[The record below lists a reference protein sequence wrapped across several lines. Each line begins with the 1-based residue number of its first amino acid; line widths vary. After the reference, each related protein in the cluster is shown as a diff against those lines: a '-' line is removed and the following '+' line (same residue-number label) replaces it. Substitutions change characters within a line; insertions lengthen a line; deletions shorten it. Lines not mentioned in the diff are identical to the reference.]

1 VIMDFRALIIIMM
14 SAVLVNNYVLRQ
26 FLGVCPFLG
35 VSKDLKSS
43 VGMGIAVMFVMLM
56 AASVT
61 WPIQVYLL
69 DANGLNFM
77 QTVVFILVIATL
89 VQLVEVVL
97 KRYLPTLF
105 ASLGVYLPLMTTNCA
120 VLAVTIS
127 NINSGYTY
135 IEALVSAIGAGL
147 GFFVAMVIFTGV
159 RAQTATADPPEAFKG
174 VPITLIS
181 AAILSLA
188 FFGFEGVIENLFK

>member
-1 VIMDFRALIIIMM
+1 MDFRALVVIMM

>member
-1 VIMDFRALIIIMM
+1 MDWGALVVIMM

-43 VGMGIAVMFVMLM
+43 VGMGLAVLFVMVM
-56 AASVT
+56 AASAT
-61 WPIQVYLL
+61 WPIQIFLL
-69 DANGLNFM
+69 NTSGLEFM

-89 VQLVEVVL
+89 VQLVEIIL
-97 KRYLPTLF
+97 KRYIPALF

-127 NINSGYTY
+127 NINKGYTF
-135 IEALVSAIGAGL
+135 IEAVVSAIGAGL
-147 GFFVAMVIFTGV
+147 GFLLAMVIFTGIRGHV
-159 RAQTATADPPEAFKG
+159 EAADPPEAFKG
-174 VPITLIS
+174 VPLTLIS

-188 FFGFEGVIENLFK
+188 FFGFEGVIENMFK

>member
-1 VIMDFRALIIIMM
+1 MDFRALIVILM

-43 VGMGIAVMFVMLM
+43 VGMGLAVMFVMLM

-61 WPIQVYLL
+61 WPIQLFLL
-69 DANGLNFM
+69 NPNGLEFM

-97 KRYLPTLF
+97 KRYSPTLF

-127 NINSGYTY
+127 NINKGYTY
-135 IEALVSAIGAGL
+135 IEALVSALGAGL

-159 RAQTATADPPEAFKG
+159 RSQIESADPPEAFKG
-174 VPITLIS
+174 VPIILIS

-188 FFGFEGVIENLFK
+188 FFGFDGVIENLFG

>member
-1 VIMDFRALIIIMM
+1 MM
-14 SAVLVNNYVLRQ
+14 SAVFVNNYVLRQ

-43 VGMGIAVMFVMLM
+43 VGMGLAVTFVMVM

-69 DANGLNFM
+69 DASGLGFM

-97 KRYLPTLF
+97 KRYSPALF

-147 GFFVAMVIFTGV
+147 GFFLAMVIFTGV
-159 RAQTATADPPEAFKG
+159 RSQVEHADPPEAFKG

-188 FFGFEGVIENLFK
+188 FFAFDGVIDNLFR